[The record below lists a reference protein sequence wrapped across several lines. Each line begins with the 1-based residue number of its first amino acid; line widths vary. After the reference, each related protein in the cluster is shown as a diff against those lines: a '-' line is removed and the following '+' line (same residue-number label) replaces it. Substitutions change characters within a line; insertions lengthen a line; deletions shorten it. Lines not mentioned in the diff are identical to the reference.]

1 MSNVPGFQG
10 MRAKHPI
17 PTVPFRGGAVT
28 ALEAGQLQAGEYSW
42 MQNIRQNH
50 PGMEQRK
57 GQAALHTVAD
67 GTAPT
72 NKVLS
77 LYGFS
82 KGRRSEGHLLAQ
94 MSDGDVLDA
103 TYLPPAVTTGAFG
116 AEIFSGSAGQ
126 SPGSWSNLMDI
137 LVHSNGIDQHQLW
150 PGTLAYVGK
159 FVVYK
164 SASALPDVPGIGE
177 DYSDE
182 VSDAIAT
189 NVGTLGTI
197 GTNATDA
204 LCIFCPLVPGGTA
217 GVPAGL
223 KFTMGSVVNAVVS
236 TMTVNYWNGAWTG
249 LTVTDNTKTGTN
261 PNFKT
266 LAQTGTVTW
275 TAPTDAL
282 PYYMYGRCGYW
293 LKITFSAA
301 LTAATSV
308 AECEYAANMQ
318 DLKNIWNGVLL
329 DAVEAQVNIAATYS
343 TYGGAAVMVGG
354 LASTDVFY
362 FASADPVEAIFIDV
376 GQIPNTTASTTINTI
391 SRWTG
396 SAWASVG
403 TYVDGTGGLK
413 QSGWIRLPRGTEQPL
428 NFNNANY
435 YAYWYKLTVDKTLVA
450 GMSIWIQYRPYFDI
464 EELGKGVCNA
474 AWKGRGVYSFDRWP
488 DYLYITAQNNPTGLN
503 GSDYGIIQVGDGRA
517 HKAVA
522 MKKFHNELM
531 VWQEEKGEEGGC
543 LTLIEGYSPTTYGKL
558 ILSSRLGTMNA
569 KCVAVV
575 DGVLTSTATDE
586 VIKTL
591 AFALSRYGVYIS
603 DGLTC
608 SLISD
613 DIANYFD
620 PTKSEC
626 IRRGC
631 ESEMWLAY
639 DSAYNV
645 IRVGLVSGTST
656 TLPNVF
662 LVFDLIDKTWS
673 FDTPTQELSCA
684 TELGAGSGNIPVVQV
699 GGGIDDGLVY
709 LLNTGLNDIS
719 TAIDAYATLELDLK
733 GAVFVLREFLLR
745 VKAQTGNITWTPYL
759 NGIEQTAK
767 TLSMAAEKA
776 GETQRR
782 HLFGT
787 GLTSSHMSI
796 KIRHNTMSESMLL
809 EDFGVMPVVEVNR

>member
-1 MSNVPGFQG
+1 MIFAGRNVP
-10 MRAKHPI
+10 
-17 PTVPFRGGAVT
+17 TLPFRGGAVT
-28 ALEAGQLQAGEYSW
+28 AVEPVLLPAGGYSD
-42 MQNIRQNH
+42 MKNVRQRH
-50 PGMEQRK
+50 PGIEQRK
-57 GQAALHTVAD
+57 GQAALHTTAD
-67 GTAPT
+67 EVGSL

-82 KGRRSEGHLLAQ
+82 KGRRTENHLLAQ
-94 MSDGDVLDA
+94 MSDGDILDA
-103 TYLPPAVTTGAFG
+103 THLPPEVETGVFG
-116 AEIFSGSAGQ
+116 TQIFSGSAGQ
-126 SPGSWSNLMDI
+126 SPGSWSNLMDM
-137 LVHSNGIDQHQLW
+137 LLHSNGIDQHQLW

-182 VSDAIAT
+182 VSDGIAT

-204 LCIFCPLVPGGTA
+204 LCVFCPLVPSS
-217 GVPAGL
+217 L

-236 TMTVNYWNGAWTG
+236 TMTVSYWNGAWTG
-249 LTVTDNTKTGTN
+249 LTITDSTKTGTT

-308 AECEYAANMQ
+308 AECEYTANVQ
-318 DLKNIWNGVLL
+318 DLKDIWDGVLL
-329 DAVEAQVNIAATYS
+329 DAVEAQVYIYSATTPSYK
-343 TYGGAAVMVGG
+343 TYGGAAILVGG
-354 LASTDVFY
+354 LTSSDVIY
-362 FASADPVEAIFIDV
+362 FAAADNTEEIFIDV
-376 GQIPNTTASTTINTI
+376 GQTPNTTADTTINAI
-391 SRWTG
+391 YRWTG
-396 SAWASVG
+396 ADWVSIG

-413 QSGWIRLPRGTEQPL
+413 QSGWIRFPRSSSEQPL

-435 YAYWYKLTVDKTLVA
+435 YAHWYKMTVSKTLTT
-450 GMSIWIQYRPYFDI
+450 GMTIWIQTRPYFDI
-464 EELGKGVCNA
+464 EELGKGQCNCS
-474 AWKGRGVYSFDRWP
+474 WKGRGVYSFDRWP

-503 GSDYGIIQVGDGRA
+503 GTDYGIIQVGDGRA
-517 HKAVA
+517 HKVVA
-522 MKKFHNELM
+522 MRKFHNELM
-531 VWQEEKGEEGGC
+531 CWQEERGEEGGC

-558 ILSSRLGTMNA
+558 ILSSRLGAMNA
-569 KCVAVV
+569 KAVAVV

-620 PTKSEC
+620 PTKPEC
-626 IRRGC
+626 IQRGK

-645 IRVGLVSGTST
+645 IRLGLVSGST
-656 TLPNVF
+656 ATLPNVF
-662 LVFDLIDKTWS
+662 PVFDLIDKTWS
-673 FDTPTQELSCA
+673 FDTPAQELSCA
-684 TELGAGSGNIPVVQV
+684 IEIGAGSGNVPVVQV

-709 LLNTGLNDIS
+709 LLNTGTNDVS
-719 TAIDAYATLELDLK
+719 TPITGSAIMEIDAGGVTFE
-733 GAVFVLREFLLR
+733 VREMMMR
-745 VKAQTGNITWTPYL
+745 CKAQTGDITITPYI
-759 NGIEQTAK
+759 NSISQTAK
-767 TLSMAAEKA
+767 VVSMAAEITNQTIRRNKFNLNLVGYHVSLKFSHGTA
-776 GETQRR
+776 GE
-782 HLFGT
+782 G
-787 GLTSSHMSI
+787 
-796 KIRHNTMSESMLL
+796 MLL
-809 EDFGVMPVVEVNR
+809 EDFAILVVPYADR

>member
-1 MSNVPGFQG
+1 MIAN
-10 MRAKHPI
+10 HPLQ
-17 PTVPFRGGAVT
+17 TLPFRGGAKTSV
-28 ALEAGQLQAGEYSW
+28 EVGQLDAGEYSW
-42 MQNIRQNH
+42 IQNLRQRH
-50 PGMEQRK
+50 SGMEQRK

-67 GTAPT
+67 GAAPT

-82 KGRRSEGHLLAQ
+82 KGRRSENHLLAQ
-94 MSDGDVLDA
+94 MSDGDILDA
-103 TYLPPAVTTGAFG
+103 TALPPTVTTGAFG

-182 VSDAIAT
+182 VTDGIAT

-223 KFTMGSVVNAVVS
+223 KFTMGS
-236 TMTVNYWNGAWTG
+236 TVNIVTATMVISYWNGAWTA
-249 LTVTDNTKTGTN
+249 LTKTDNTLATGR
-261 PNFKT
+261 T
-266 LAQTGTVTW
+266 LTQTGTVTW
-275 TAPTDAL
+275 TSPTDAL

-301 LTAATSV
+301 LTAGTCV
-308 AECEYAANMQ
+308 AECEYAANVQ

-329 DAVEAQVNIAATYS
+329 DAVEAQVYVAATTTYS
-343 TYGGAAVMVGG
+343 TYGGAAIMVGG
-354 LASTDVFY
+354 LTSSDVFY
-362 FASADPVEAIFIDV
+362 FAAASPVEALFIDV
-376 GQIPNTTASTTINTI
+376 GQIPNTTASTTINAI

-396 SAWASVG
+396 SAWTSVG

-413 QSGWIRLPRGTEQPL
+413 QSGWIRFPRGTEQPL

-435 YAYWYKLTVDKTLVA
+435 YAYWYKLTVDKTLLV

-488 DYLYITAQNNPTGLN
+488 DYLYISAQNNPTGLN
-503 GSDYGIIQVGDGRA
+503 GSDYGIIQVGDGRS
-517 HKAVA
+517 HKVTA
-522 MKKFHNELM
+522 MRKFHNELM

-558 ILSSRLGTMNA
+558 ILSSRLGAMNA
-569 KCVAVV
+569 KSVVVV

-608 SLISD
+608 SIISD
-613 DIANYFD
+613 DIGNYFD
-620 PTKSEC
+620 PTKTEC
-626 IRRGC
+626 IRRGY
-631 ESEMWLAY
+631 EAEMWLAY
-639 DSAYNV
+639 DSTYNV
-645 IRVGLVSGTST
+645 IRAGLVSGTSA

-662 LVFDLIDKTWS
+662 PVFDLTDKTWS
-673 FDTPTQELSCA
+673 FDTPAQELSCA
-684 TELGAGSGNIPVVQV
+684 IEMGAGSGNLPVVQV
-699 GGGIDDGLVY
+699 GGGIDDGLIY
-709 LLNTGLNDIS
+709 LLNTGTNDVT
-719 TAIDAYATLELDLK
+719 TAIDAYATLEVDMR
-733 GAVFVLREFLLR
+733 GAVFIIREMMLR
-745 VKAQTGNITWTPYL
+745 VKAQTGNITLTPSI
-759 NGIEQTAK
+759 NSIAGTAK
-767 TLSMAAEKA
+767 TLSMVAEI
-776 GETQRR
+776 TNQTVRR
-782 HLFGT
+782 HLFNFNLVGHHVS
-787 GLTSSHMSI
+787 L
-796 KIRHNTMSESMLL
+796 KIAHNTVSESMLL
-809 EDFGVMPVVEVNR
+809 EDFALMPVVEVNQ